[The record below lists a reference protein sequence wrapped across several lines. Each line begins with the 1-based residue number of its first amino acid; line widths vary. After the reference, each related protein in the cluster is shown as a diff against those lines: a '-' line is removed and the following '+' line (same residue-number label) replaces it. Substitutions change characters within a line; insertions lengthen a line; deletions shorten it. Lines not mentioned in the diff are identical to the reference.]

1 MPTKFRVEFTKSAE
15 GDIGEIW
22 AYIAGDSPERASKF
36 IRELENQIGLLE
48 GFPQRFPLIPENDFL
63 GTEHR
68 HLIFGNYRT
77 LYRISGKNVYIL
89 RILHGSRLLDSAMF
103 DA

>member
-1 MPTKFRVEFTKSAE
+1 MATKFRVEFAKTAE
-15 GDIGEIW
+15 GDVEEIW
-22 AYIAGDSPERASKF
+22 AYIAADNPERASQF
-36 IRELENQIGLLE
+36 IHELENQVGPLE
-48 GFPQRFPLIPENDFL
+48 LFPQRCPLIPENDLL

-77 LYRISGKNVYIL
+77 LFRISGKNVYIL